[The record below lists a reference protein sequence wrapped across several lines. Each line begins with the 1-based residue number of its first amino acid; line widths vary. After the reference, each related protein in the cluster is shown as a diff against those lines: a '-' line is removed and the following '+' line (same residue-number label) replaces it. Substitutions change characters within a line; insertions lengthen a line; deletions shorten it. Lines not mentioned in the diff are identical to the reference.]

1 MRYLLYML
9 GLAAL
14 VLPVLL
20 LAHPV
25 SYVPLVMM
33 VLMLLVS
40 WAYLQVLDR
49 SVRASICAESCTCT
63 RGQQAQL
70 KVLLSNSCPLPAP
83 RVVLEFSVSTLFQ
96 QAASTRSLSCALGP
110 YQSTE
115 LAFDV
120 SFSHLGSFEAGIR
133 SVAVYDLLG
142 LFKRTHRDGSM
153 NAVVV
158 QPAKVR
164 LREAAVSDASAD
176 EASRAL
182 KPVPSDN
189 EDYASVREY
198 HRGDPMKTIHWNLS
212 SRNPDGTLFTRLYE
226 EYVNPTMAIVVDCCA
241 RQAPEETLMSLFDG
255 LVECAVA
262 LGEQARMAGIEAELR
277 FFDAAGEAAR
287 LQLAGSDSAAELV
300 ERMHRICTVGEAS
313 FDAEELLR
321 SAGLKSGSASNVVLV
336 SARLD
341 GPSLNALSDI
351 ARQRRNAV
359 ACIAVPTE
367 LEGRERE
374 HMWEDLSALTSGGVS
389 VYWVESN
396 ELGTEVRGL

>member
-1 MRYLLYML
+1 MRYLLYTL
-9 GLAAL
+9 GVAAL

-40 WAYLQVLDR
+40 WAYLRVLDR
-49 SVRASICAESCTCT
+49 NIRASVCAESYSCV
-63 RGQQAQL
+63 RGQKAQL
-70 KVLLSNSCPLPAP
+70 KVQISNSCPLPAP
-83 RVVLEFSVSTLFQ
+83 RVVLEFSVSTLFDQ
-96 QAASTRSLSCALGP
+96 VDDTRCLSCALGP

-120 SFSHLGSFEAGIR
+120 SFPHLGSFEAGIR
-133 SVAVYDLLG
+133 SVTVYDLLG
-142 LFKRTHRDGSM
+142 LFKRVHRDGSV

-164 LREAAVSDASAD
+164 LRESAVSDAAAD
-176 EASRAL
+176 ETSHSL
-182 KPVPSDN
+182 KPVASDN

-241 RQAPEETLMSLFDG
+241 PAAEPETLMSLYDG

-262 LGEQARMAGIEAELR
+262 LSEQARMAGVEAELR

-287 LQLAGSDSAAELV
+287 LQLASEDAAAELV
-300 ERMHRICTVGEAS
+300 ERMHRICAVGEAS
-313 FDAEELLR
+313 FGVEELLR

-341 GPSLNALSDI
+341 APSLNALCDI

-359 ACIAVPTE
+359 ACIAVPAQ
-367 LEGRERE
+367 LPPRERE
-374 HMWEDLSALTSGGVS
+374 RMWEDLAAFTGAGVTA
-389 VYWVESN
+389 YCVESN
-396 ELGTEVRGL
+396 ELGTEVMSL